1 MIRNE
6 AIKNKWLQYG
16 SKRKIF
22 LGAEKTTVVSNLIKQ
37 LKDKR
42 FICFCTNINQAE
54 LLGKD
59 NAVHSKKKNNL
70 EIIQKFNDKEI
81 NNIFAVGMLQE
92 GINLKDIEAG
102 IIVQLDGEERAFI
115 QKFGRTL
122 RADSPEQ
129 YIIYFRATRDEEYL
143 NNALENIDKKYIKEI
158 QL

>member
-1 MIRNE
+1 
-6 AIKNKWLQYG
+6 
-16 SKRKIF
+16 
-22 LGAEKTTVVSNLIKQ
+22 
-37 LKDKR
+37 
-42 FICFCTNINQAE
+42 
-54 LLGKD
+54 
-59 NAVHSKKKNNL
+59 
-70 EIIQKFNDKEI
+70 
-81 NNIFAVGMLQE
+81 MLQE
-92 GINLKDIEAG
+92 GMNLKDIEAG